1 MTTIPALQSGLNGY
15 QTGMTS
21 LNNNALKIAQ
31 NVTQQPEDLV
41 EPLVGLL
48 QDKQQVQAS
57 IKVIETSND
66 MLGNLLD
73 ISV

>member
-1 MTTIPALQSGLNGY
+1 MTTIPALQSGFNGY
-15 QTGMTS
+15 QSGMTS

-73 ISV
+73 ITV

>member
-1 MTTIPALQSGLNGY
+1 MSTISALQSGLNGY
-15 QTGMTS
+15 QSGINS

-41 EPLVGLL
+41 DPLVGLL

-66 MLGNLLD
+66 MLGSLLD
-73 ISV
+73 ITV